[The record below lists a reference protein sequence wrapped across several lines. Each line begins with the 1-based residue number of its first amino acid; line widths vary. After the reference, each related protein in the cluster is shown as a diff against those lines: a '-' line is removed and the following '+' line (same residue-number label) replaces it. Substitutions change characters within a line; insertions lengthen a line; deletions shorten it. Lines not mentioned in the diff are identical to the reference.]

1 MSQRRRSGY
10 GTGETV
16 ERMMM
21 NAEDERVLF
30 ATIARDLASETSEQ
44 AVLDSVVEMAVR
56 LVPGCDDAGVMIL
69 TKGRKVETP
78 AATSQRVRDS
88 DDAQVEYGEGPCY
101 DASHASEERNQSF
114 HCRSTSTDTRWPRYL
129 PRARELGVGSTLGFQ
144 LFSHQ
149 HTFGALD
156 LYSDRENAFTAESE
170 NRGWVLASHAAV
182 ALTSARTSRQLH
194 AALEN
199 ARTIGQAVG
208 MVRARYDMSED
219 QATSALLRMSQ
230 ENNVK
235 MADLARS
242 VVTDGALSR

>member
-1 MSQRRRSGY
+1 
-10 GTGETV
+10 
-16 ERMMM
+16 M

-30 ATIARDLASETSEQ
+30 ATIARDLASKTSEQ
-44 AVLDSVVEMAVR
+44 AILDSVVEMAVR
-56 LVPGCDDAGVMIL
+56 LVPGCDDAGVMII
-69 TKGRKVETP
+69 TKQHKVETP

-88 DDAQVEYGEGPCY
+88 DDAQAEHGEGPCF
-101 DASHASEERNQSF
+101 DASHAHEERNAAF
-114 HCRSTSTDTRWPRYL
+114 HCQSTSTDSRWPRYL
-129 PRARELGVGSTLGFQ
+129 PRARELGVGSILGFQ
-144 LFSHQ
+144 LFSHE
-149 HTFGALD
+149 HTFGALN
-156 LYSDRENAFTAESE
+156 LYSDREHAFSAESE

-208 MVRARYDMSED
+208 MVRARYDMSEE

-242 VVTDGALSR
+242 VVTDGVQAR